1 MNFMNLTILILMTGL
16 TGLVSVLPAGC
27 SGGSGGDDAADIEP
41 EDGQAEEAGDMP
53 LDPADPSDA
62 EAPDAED
69 AADAEEDE
77 AEAPSGPCE
86 LLGLSERPFTEAVD
100 DPSLF
105 AVAAD
110 VTVATTEG
118 DWCLSENWT
127 GCDVYM
133 FIQDVPRQ
141 TEGWPVPL
149 WDRDVLD
156 LIAASPRNVHY
167 FFVSTERAPEAREA
181 ALAGLQEKVEQALTS
196 LGDESRAWWQ
206 DRIHYIPTPID
217 FLHGWLGSIMLS
229 PGWGA
234 AVDRFQR
241 VRYIGSYADYRRF
254 DASSGWFA
262 PNLSMAANEAVY
274 YNFEA
279 EREERLDAQD
289 AVVISLFDGQVLSDP
304 DRAGVRGYAEALL
317 PDAAA
322 MAGFDTLELDLRLS
336 CEGRGEYGT
345 CPAWD
350 YIVHL
355 YLCDEADPDTCD
367 VEIGRWITTYH
378 REGRWVHDISS
389 LLPLLGDGGTRR
401 FAFYTQQPYEV
412 TLSLRLSN
420 GGRDT
425 RPAGAIYLFSGGSF
439 NAAYNDAYSPVTL
452 SIPSDA
458 AKVELATVIT
468 GHGGADPGNCAEFCS
483 TTHHF
488 FVNGIENVRAFP
500 EAGDSD
506 DCMTK
511 TSEGTVPNQYGT
523 WWYGRSGWCPGK
535 EVPMVT
541 IDVTDQVALGGDNVF
556 EYQGF
561 YLDAPYPSGG
571 ASIVMTSWVVI
582 SH

>member
-1 MNFMNLTILILMTGL
+1 MGCLCLGAFLL
-16 TGLVSVLPAGC
+16 AGC
-27 SGGSGGDDAADIEP
+27 NGRKGGDDAVDAEH
-41 EDGQAEEAGDMP
+41 EDGPDGDEQ
-53 LDPADPSDA
+53 DGTQ
-62 EAPDAED
+62 DAED
-69 AADAEEDE
+69 PEDADIPEQEDTADVEEEE
-77 AEAPSGPCE
+77 ADIPAGPCE
-86 LLGLSERPFTEAVD
+86 LLGLSERPFVEAVD

-110 VTVATTEG
+110 FTVATTLG
-118 DWCLSENWT
+118 DWSLSENWT
-127 GCDVYM
+127 GCDVYLI
-133 FIQDVPRQ
+133 IQDVPRQ

-149 WDRDVLD
+149 WERDVQA
-156 LIAASPRNVHY
+156 LIEKSPRNAHY
-167 FFVSTERAPEAREA
+167 FFISTETTPEAREA
-181 ALAGLQEKVEQALTS
+181 ALAGLQEKVEQALTN
-196 LGDESRAWWQ
+196 LGDESAAWWQ

-217 FLHGWLGSIMLS
+217 YLRGWLRSIMQS

-241 VRYIGSYADYRRF
+241 LRYIGSYADYSRF
-254 DASSGWFA
+254 DASRGWFA

-279 EREERLDAQD
+279 EREERLEAQD
-289 AVVISLFDGQVLSDP
+289 ASVIPLFEGQVLSDP
-304 DRAGVRGYAEALL
+304 DWAGVRGYAEAAL

-336 CEGRGEYGT
+336 CDGSGEYGT

-350 YIVHL
+350 YIAHL
-355 YLCDEADPDTCD
+355 YLCDAADPDSCD

-389 LLPLLGDGGTRR
+389 LLPLIEDGGTRR

-412 TLSLRLSN
+412 HLSLRFSN
-420 GGRDT
+420 GGRDA
-425 RPAGAIYLFSGGSF
+425 RPAEATYLFSGGSF
-439 NAAYNDAYSPVTL
+439 NATYNDAYSPMTVF
-452 SIPSDA
+452 IPSDA
-458 AKVELATVIT
+458 ARVELATVIT
-468 GHGGADPGNCAEFCS
+468 GHGGADPGNCAEFCN

-488 FVNGIENVRAFP
+488 FVNGTENVRAFAETGDP
-500 EAGDSD
+500 E
-506 DCMTK
+506 DCMNK

-541 IDVTDQVALGGDNVF
+541 IDVTDQVVPGSDNVF

-571 ASIVMTSWVVI
+571 ASIVMTSWLVV
-582 SH
+582 SR